1 MMPRPGPAPGL
12 GGRATRASLPL
23 LLAIALAGC
32 AVSPARDAGPDS
44 FARQVT
50 VACVAG
56 PDQAETPCL
65 SSALRA
71 CDGDARLKSIQLHA
85 ALPVTEGV
93 DQHPAPRY
101 QYSATYACA
110 TAR

>member
-1 MMPRPGPAPGL
+1 MTRTPGSAPGVRGL
-12 GGRATRASLPL
+12 AAARASLP
-23 LLAIALAGC
+23 LAIALAGC
-32 AVSPARDAGPDS
+32 AASPARDAGPDA
-44 FARQVT
+44 FARHVT

-71 CDGDARLKSIQLHA
+71 CDGDAKLKRVHLHA

-101 QYSATYACA
+101 QYSATYACVN
-110 TAR
+110 AR